1 MENLHELKEIITEL
15 NSILESENLPTVDRK
30 DLLEVVEDT
39 NHYNGTAFYVVVS
52 EGERQLAA
60 YKLVADEGGVVLVEA
75 WRGTPY
81 VVLQPIMMRVHN
93 DNYART
99 QVTKMMEMS
108 YSPLDLLITQKGVT
122 GDELL
127 PTISNLSP
135 HELKELHDFV
145 DGMKTALRQMATVSP
160 ASATE
165 FYPTEIH
172 NYSDEYEVYEDEAL
186 LEHDVY
192 DDYYDDYGE
201 FEYPD
206 EATEVES
213 DYGES
218 SADEADASPNT
229 YSTSYK
235 HYSVPN
241 QSKKEASLATK
252 LLSIFKRK

>member
-1 MENLHELKEIITEL
+1 MENLHEMKEIITEL
-15 NSILESENLPTVDRK
+15 NNILESENLPTVDRK
-30 DLLEVVEDT
+30 DLLGVVEDT
-39 NHYNGTAFYVVVS
+39 NRYNGAAFYVVVS
-52 EGERQLAA
+52 EGERQISA
-60 YKLVADEGGVVLVEA
+60 YKLIADNGGVVLVEA

-81 VVLQPIMMRVHN
+81 VVLQPIMMRVHS
-93 DNYART
+93 DDHARA
-99 QVTKMMEMS
+99 QVTKIMELS

-172 NYSDEYEVYEDEAL
+172 NYSDEYEDDEDEASL
-186 LEHDVY
+186 GY
-192 DDYYDDYGE
+192 DDDGE

-206 EATEVES
+206 EATEVEA
-213 DYGES
+213 DYGEDS
-218 SADEADASPNT
+218 SEETGSSPNT
-229 YSTSYK
+229 YSTNYK
-235 HYSVPN
+235 NYQVPN